1 GLADLA
7 PDLDGDLLRQVAL
20 LDPGRDL
27 SYVADL
33 ARQVAGHDVDVV
45 GEVLPDAAHADNLG
59 LTPQPAF
66 GADLAGHARHLV
78 GERVE
83 LVDHCVDR
91 LLELEDLAPD
101 VDGDL
106 FREVTLLDRGGDLS
120 DVADLA
126 RQVAGHEVHV
136 VGEVLPDTAD
146 PLDLALAANPPPRAL
161 HPRAS
166 PSLTR
171 PPL

>member
-1 GLADLA
+1 
-7 PDLDGDLLRQVAL
+7 
-20 LDPGRDL
+20 
-27 SYVADL
+27 
-33 ARQVAGHDVDVV
+33 
-45 GEVLPDAAHADNLG
+45 AAHADNLG

-83 LVDHCVDR
+83 LVDHRVDR

-101 VDGDL
+101 VDRDL
-106 FREVTLLDRGGDLS
+106 FREVALLDRGGDLS

-136 VGEVLPDTAD
+136 LGQVFPDAGDSLDVGLARQTTRGDYLAVDT
-146 PLDLALAANPPPRAL
+146 
-161 HPRAS
+161 
-166 PSLTR
+166 
-171 PPL
+171 

>member
-1 GLADLA
+1 
-7 PDLDGDLLRQVAL
+7 
-20 LDPGRDL
+20 
-27 SYVADL
+27 
-33 ARQVAGHDVDVV
+33 HDVDVV

-83 LVDHCVDR
+83 LVDHRVDR

-101 VDGDL
+101 VDRDL
-106 FREVTLLDRGGDLS
+106 FRKVALLDRGGDIS

-126 RQVAGHEVHV
+126 RPTRRSAVLV
-136 VGEVLPDTAD
+136 VGEVLPDAAHAANLGLTAQAAFGAD
-146 PLDLALAANPPPRAL
+146 LAGHARHLVGERVELVDHGVDRLLELEDLALDVDGD
-161 HPRAS
+161 
-166 PSLTR
+166 
-171 PPL
+171 